1 MGARLRP
8 MRQATDMATGIR
20 RIGMGMLAH
29 EQQRGGLWG
38 SAPRR
43 QFGGIPA
50 REGAMS
56 ASYYAECSAT
66 VWIEGDGGSAAIK
79 CQLRD
84 GHEGEHERS
93 GTTEFGKHWHLI
105 WSVDS

>member
-1 MGARLRP
+1 MNTTIQDTLVHV
-8 MRQATDMATGIR
+8 QCC
-20 RIGMGMLAH
+20 
-29 EQQRGGLWG
+29 
-38 SAPRR
+38 SC
-43 QFGGIPA
+43 
-50 REGAMS
+50 AMS
-56 ASYYAECSAT
+56 FGTPHQSHTISITSKRLPLRAECSAT